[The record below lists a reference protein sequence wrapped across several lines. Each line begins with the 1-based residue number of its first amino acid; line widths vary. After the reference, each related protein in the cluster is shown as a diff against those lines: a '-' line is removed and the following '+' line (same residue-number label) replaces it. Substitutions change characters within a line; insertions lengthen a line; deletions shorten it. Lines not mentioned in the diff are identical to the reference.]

1 MTSKTQR
8 HLGLVAAS
16 ATIAIGLGA
25 AVAPT
30 AASAQMVAGI
40 GNSQSATE
48 KVTIKSI
55 DPATRHI
62 TVASAAG
69 EAFSLR
75 VPKAVQNFGQMKVG
89 DTIKATYTRETEY
102 VVSAANSP
110 LPPDTET
117 TVAARAAKGELP
129 AAAVANHVVVTGAI
143 LGVDMTNHTVKIVSP
158 QGGQVH
164 TIFVRRPDRQAMMG
178 KLKVGDT
185 ITAYV
190 TEGLLIAVSPA

>member
-1 MTSKTQR
+1 MTSNTQKR
-8 HLGLVAAS
+8 LGLVAA
-16 ATIAIGLGA
+16 AAMAVTGLGL
-25 AVAPT
+25 VAPT
-30 AASAQMVAGI
+30 TVSAQMVAGM
-40 GNSQSATE
+40 GNAQSATE
-48 KVTIKSI
+48 TVTIKSI

-62 TVASAAG
+62 TVANAAG
-69 EAFSLR
+69 DAFLLK
-75 VPKAVQNFGQMKVG
+75 VPKAVQNFSQMKVG
-89 DTIKATYTRETEY
+89 DSIKATYKREIEY

-129 AAAVANHVVVTGAI
+129 AAVVANHVVVTGAI
-143 LGVDMTNHTVKIVSP
+143 LGVDTTAHTIKIVSP

-164 TIFVRRPDRQAMMG
+164 TIFVRQPDRQKMMG

-190 TEGLLIAVSPA
+190 TEGLLIAVNPA